1 MKNFNCMDLI
11 LVYISKKAVSMT
23 ETLEKISPCQITLL
37 STKYF
42 LYFSIQFWTPDLGIL
57 EVHHAGLL
65 TIENYFPHMTPRK
78 KKKSIFFLLV
88 MYWPNRL
95 LKRKK
100 FLILILN
107 VDFNNKMLTWN

>member
-78 KKKSIFFLLV
+78 KKKYFFPSSYVLAKQTFETEEI
-88 MYWPNRL
+88 PH
-95 LKRKK
+95 
-100 FLILILN
+100 
-107 VDFNNKMLTWN
+107 FNFES